1 MTVPTHASCDNN
13 CNAHYTAKSGQIVV
27 RANQYKNYQS
37 CLWTIDVGT
46 GNSIEF
52 TFDKKAGFDVEFH
65 HKCGYD
71 KLHIFSGNMQGK
83 PERVARFC
91 GPKDGEKPFDGSG
104 QIKETNGVMPFW
116 DAAFDIKNSQAVIGF
131 DVDQKNVANGFV
143 LKWNTVLG
151 NNVIEIDFHN
161 VFEAHEYLEE
171 TLKRKM
177 LTIYFVKDGA
187 KEKYQAKIM
196 KLLEKAHTAI
206 SNNPASKG
214 SKKRRCA
221 KLETESVTPEVVQQ
235 IKDVYVSRNVGFTQT
250 VEAMINLLA
259 EYLGNCRRANTSW
272 PLKLEKLARGII
284 NDSCPNGP
292 C

>member
-104 QIKETNGVMPFW
+104 KIL
-116 DAAFDIKNSQAVIGF
+116 AVFRNISISF
-131 DVDQKNVANGFV
+131 FK
-143 LKWNTVLG
+143 
-151 NNVIEIDFHN
+151 
-161 VFEAHEYLEE
+161 
-171 TLKRKM
+171 
-177 LTIYFVKDGA
+177 
-187 KEKYQAKIM
+187 AKIETSLR
-196 KLLEKAHTAI
+196 KLQ
-206 SNNPASKG
+206 SKR
-214 SKKRRCA
+214 SKK
-221 KLETESVTPEVVQQ
+221 
-235 IKDVYVSRNVGFTQT
+235 
-250 VEAMINLLA
+250 MH
-259 EYLGNCRRANTSW
+259 
-272 PLKLEKLARGII
+272 
-284 NDSCPNGP
+284 
-292 C
+292 